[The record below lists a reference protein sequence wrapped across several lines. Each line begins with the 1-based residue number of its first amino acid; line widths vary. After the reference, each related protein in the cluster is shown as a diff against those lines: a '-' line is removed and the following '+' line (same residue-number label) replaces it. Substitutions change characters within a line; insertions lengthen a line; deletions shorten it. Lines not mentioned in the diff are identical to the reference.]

1 MLDKLLKIIPK
12 ERVRL
17 SEPMSKHTTFKIGG
31 PADYFLT
38 VNNLE
43 ELRSILKV
51 AKEYNIALHIIGNGS
66 NILVKDKGVSGIVVK
81 LGMNDAKIVNI
92 NEGVVEAEAGISN
105 AKFAAYLQ
113 ENELSGFEFAA
124 GIPGTIGGSICMNAG
139 AFSGEFKDVIKDVT
153 FIDMESLKLFT
164 VPKSELNFG
173 YRHSIFMDYKNAII
187 LSARFEFKRGKKE
200 DIKNRILEIFN
211 ERKSKQPID
220 KPSAGS
226 TFRRE
231 KDFIP
236 AKAIDES
243 GLMGVRVGGAEVST
257 KHAGFIININHATAK
272 DVLELINIIK
282 KTIKEKYSVEIQPE
296 IEIWE

>member
-124 GIPGTIGGSICMNAG
+124 GIPGTIGGSIRMNAG
-139 AFSGEFKDVIKDVT
+139 AFSGEFKDVIKDIT
-153 FIDMESLKLFT
+153 FIDMESLELFT

-187 LSARFEFKRGKKE
+187 LSTRFEFKRGKKE

-243 GLMGVRVGGAEVST
+243 GLMGLRVGGAEVST